1 MNIAM
6 LKKKPLVMH
15 IRGTQSSKLAKDIMR
30 KVNLPNNWRIHMH
43 CFTDTWKQCQEW
55 ADEWPEMKF
64 GFTSDSF
71 FAEVIENLSTS
82 KILLETD
89 APYFL
94 PEKVRH
100 FLFFE
105 FSIQRIKFAL
115 RIPYFFS
122 LSVLCLKTVDRG
134 VDSFLLILIRFVY

>member
-30 KVNLPNNWRIHMH
+30 KVNLPNTWRIHMH
-43 CFTDTWKQCQEW
+43 CFTDTWKQCQDW

-94 PEKVRH
+94 PEKVQH
-100 FLFFE
+100 FFD
-105 FSIQRIKFAL
+105 
-115 RIPYFFS
+115 
-122 LSVLCLKTVDRG
+122 CDM
-134 VDSFLLILIRFVY
+134 

>member
-1 MNIAM
+1 
-6 LKKKPLVMH
+6 MH

-55 ADEWPEMKF
+55 ADEWPGMKF

-94 PEKVRH
+94 PEKVH
-100 FLFFE
+100 IAFF
-105 FSIQRIKFAL
+105 
-115 RIPYFFS
+115 YS
-122 LSVLCLKTVDRG
+122 LNLAYRGLNLPLGFPISSV
-134 VDSFLLILIRFVY
+134 

>member
-30 KVNLPNNWRIHMH
+30 KVNLPNTWRIHMH

-55 ADEWPEMKF
+55 AEEWPEMKF

-94 PEKVRH
+94 PEKVH
-100 FLFFE
+100 IAFFLFFE
-105 FSIQRIKFAL
+105 FSIQRIEFAL

-122 LSVLCLKTVDRG
+122 LSDVQWG
-134 VDSFLLILIRFVY
+134 NP